1 MTDLKN
7 AFDSE
12 KNPASA
18 ISDNLEGADRKRLF
32 NVAIVGA
39 TGAVGETLIEVLEE
53 RDFPVGELYLLASER
68 SAGQT
73 QKFKGKNVRV
83 KNLAHFD
90 FSQADIGLFSAGGS
104 ISAEYAPKAA
114 AAGCVVVDN
123 TSHFRYDDDKP
134 LVVPEVNADAI
145 AKYKDTNIIANP
157 NCSTIQMLVALKP
170 IYDAVGI
177 ERINV
182 CTYQAVSGTGKPAME
197 ELAGQ
202 TANLL
207 NAKSIETAVYPKQ
220 IAFNALPQIDIFMD
234 NGYTREEM
242 KMVWETKKIMG
253 DDSIEV
259 NPTAVRIPVFY
270 GHSEACHIETKE
282 KISAEQATELL
293 KNAPGVV
300 VIDQREDG
308 GYPTAV
314 TDGAGSD
321 AVYVGRIREDISHP
335 TGLSMWVVSDNVRK
349 GAATNSVQIAE
360 QLVQNY
366 L

>member
-1 MTDLKN
+1 MTDLNNSEAN
-7 AFDSE
+7 ADQDLES
-12 KNPASA
+12 ASSS
-18 ISDNLEGADRKRLF
+18 IQDTRLY

-39 TGAVGETLIEVLEE
+39 TGAVGETLLEVLEE
-53 RDFPVGELYLLASER
+53 RSFPVGKLHLLASER
-68 SAGQT
+68 SAGLT
-73 QKFKGKNVRV
+73 RKFKGKSIRIE
-83 KNLAHFD
+83 NLADFD
-90 FSQADIGLFSAGGS
+90 FSQVEIGLFSAGGS

-134 LVVPEVNADAI
+134 LVVPEVNPQAI
-145 AKYKDTNIIANP
+145 AQYKDTNIIANP

-170 IYDAVGI
+170 IHDAVGI

-182 CTYQAVSGTGKPAME
+182 CTYQAVSGTGKSAME

-207 NAKSIETAVYPKQ
+207 NAKSIETEVYPKQ
-220 IAFNALPQIDIFMD
+220 IAFNALPQIDVFTE
-234 NGYTREEM
+234 NGYTKEEM

-282 KISAEQATELL
+282 KITAEKATELL
-293 KNAPGVV
+293 KNFPGIV
-300 VIDQREDG
+300 VIDEHEDG
-308 GYPTAV
+308 AYPTAV
-314 TDGAGSD
+314 SEAAGTDP
-321 AVYVGRIREDISHP
+321 VYVGRIREDISHP
-335 TGLSMWVVSDNVRK
+335 RGLNMWVVADNVRK

-360 QLVQNY
+360 CLVKDY